1 MHFLLNILILLCYV
15 SLPDGTVHLRS
26 LTWNPK
32 MKVSNSL
39 EDDFPVKRADFMF
52 HVNFRVVFR
61 LTFWPILV
69 SESTCP
75 RLLVSKLQV
84 ALADLSPNFGGDG
97 E

>member
-61 LTFWPILV
+61 LTFWPIF
-69 SESTCP
+69 SFRIYMSSTP
-75 RLLVSKLQV
+75 RFKIAS
-84 ALADLSPNFGGDG
+84 GTG
-97 E
+97 